1 MNEQNQN
8 ISEQFEK
15 VTELYSNSTLQCLYP
30 DQLAGI
36 ELKLAKPTLTHGT
49 MQFCPALDKEL
60 CIFYDG
66 TTTPCNMFN
75 PYVYLSLIHI

>member
-1 MNEQNQN
+1 
-8 ISEQFEK
+8 
-15 VTELYSNSTLQCLYP
+15 LYP

-36 ELKLAKPTLTHGT
+36 QLKVTKPTQTHGT
-49 MQFCPALDKEL
+49 MKSCPALDKEL

-75 PYVYLSLIHI
+75 PYVYGNIFKQSLEEMNFPPNFDQKLPEIKVRY